1 MGKVSQL
8 ITIQEMRDRF
18 QKRDDPFDLTI
29 EKWVRI
35 RKFLETA
42 MNLSD
47 FQELLQGATVAVPF
61 CFEYQANGCFGCPLE
76 KICARGRGER
86 FLKVMRLIQAY
97 TIAGDMLPKERLISE
112 IDDFIIEL
120 QMIRSKHKGII
131 H

>member
-1 MGKVSQL
+1 M
-8 ITIQEMRDRF
+8 QERI
-18 QKRDDPFDLTI
+18 QKRHDPFDLTI

-42 MNLSD
+42 NTLSD

-61 CFEYQANGCFGCPLE
+61 CFEYQTKGCFGCPLE

-86 FLKVMRLIQAY
+86 FLRVIRLIQAY
-97 TIAGDMLPKERLISE
+97 TIAGDLLPKERLISE
-112 IDDFIIEL
+112 IYDFLIEL
-120 QMIRSKHKGII
+120 EMIRTKHKGMV

>member
-1 MGKVSQL
+1 M
-8 ITIQEMRDRF
+8 QERI
-18 QKRDDPFDLTI
+18 QKRHDPFDLTI

-42 MNLSD
+42 LTLSD

-61 CFEYQANGCFGCPLE
+61 CFEYQTKGCFGCPSE

-86 FLKVMRLIQAY
+86 FLRVIRLIQAY
-97 TIAGDMLPKERLISE
+97 TIAGDRLPKERLISE
-112 IDDFIIEL
+112 IDDFLIEL
-120 QMIRSKHKGII
+120 EMIRAKHKGIV